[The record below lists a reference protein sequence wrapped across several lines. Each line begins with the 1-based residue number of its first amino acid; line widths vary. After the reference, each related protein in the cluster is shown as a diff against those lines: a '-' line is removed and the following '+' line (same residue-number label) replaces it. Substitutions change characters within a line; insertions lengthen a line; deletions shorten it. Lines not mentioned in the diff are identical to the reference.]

1 MAERPEGTYVSKVF
15 NPGIDKGIPSGF
27 VDVVYN
33 RSNGKSPGFMQ
44 DGKFYATGEKP
55 PAKIKGP
62 DTKKEVQGKIKTLE
76 DSIQTAEKVI
86 NDPTNPNKEFART
99 QLNKFKAK
107 LEPLK
112 QTEQDILGK
121 EKAAK
126 EKQIQ
131 ESKKISEEGAF
142 EAGVRL
148 SGGRK
153 PLPPGAIIPKM
164 GPTAIVK
171 TKETTATPDATPAA
185 KTPGTTGAVTT
196 GTTGAGG
203 TKPAAKKKAAAASK
217 PGKAKP
223 ANIDEIFAL
232 VQSQYGP
239 VDAIFKEDP
248 DLKALMIAATKG
260 TADTADDYTPQRFLN
275 ELQTTTWWA
284 ENSGP
289 IRQRQFYKKQYED
302 LLKKGGNAEEL
313 AQTTEYGRGL
323 GETKQI
329 IADEA
334 VRRGAALDAT
344 DLDMLATQI
353 YDLAN
358 ETSGSIVGA
367 SVRGKIKYTPGAAL
381 GGAAGVSLAELQRT
395 ASANGL
401 NLEKQFGSN
410 LQGWLQKIAQG
421 ESPETYKQIIRDT
434 AKIGLPDRVASLV
447 DKGIDLETIYNPYR
461 NMMAATLEVN
471 PETIK
476 LNDPT
481 LRMAIGPEKEMSLYD
496 YQRTL
501 RKDARWQYTD
511 NARQEV
517 SSIAK
522 SVLKDFG
529 FQG

>member
-1 MAERPEGTYVSKVF
+1 MARTFESWASSQTRKPTDKISNLDKLKAPFTINEYETWGEVYAAA
-15 NPGIDKGIPSGF
+15 GIEPPKEKAKA
-27 VDVVYN
+27 
-33 RSNGKSPGFMQ
+33 SN
-44 DGKFYATGEKP
+44 D
-55 PAKIKGP
+55 
-62 DTKKEVQGKIKTLE
+62 KKEVQGKIKTLE

-112 QTEQDILGK
+112 KTEQDILGK

-153 PLPPGAIIPKM
+153 PLPPGAITPKM

-185 KTPGTTGAVTT
+185 KTPGTPGP
-196 GTTGAGG
+196 AGE
-203 TKPAAKKKAAAASK
+203 KPPPKKKAEAK
-217 PGKAKP
+217 PGKTKT

-239 VDAIFKEDP
+239 IDAIFKEDP
-248 DLKALMIAATKG
+248 DLKALMIAATQG
-260 TADTADDYTPQRFLN
+260 TADTADDYSPQRFLN

-284 ENSGP
+284 KNSGP

-344 DLDMLATQI
+344 DLDMLATQV

-358 ETSGSIVGA
+358 ETKGSIIAA

-381 GGAAGVSLAELQRT
+381 GGAAGVSLADLQKT

-401 NLEKQFGSN
+401 DLNKQFGSSV
-410 LQGWLQKIAQG
+410 QGWLQKISQG

-447 DKGIDLETIYNPYR
+447 DKGIDLETIYNPYK

-496 YQRTL
+496 YQRSL

-517 SSIAK
+517 SSLTSRI
-522 SVLKDFG
+522 LKDFG

>member
-1 MAERPEGTYVSKVF
+1 MGKTPSNKPAVGVTGSGT
-15 NPGIDKGIPSGF
+15 GGTGGTGGSGAGA
-27 VDVVYN
+27 N
-33 RSNGKSPGFMQ
+33 NNK
-44 DGKFYATGEKP
+44 
-55 PAKIKGP
+55 KI
-62 DTKKEVQGKIKTLE
+62 V
-76 DSIQTAEKVI
+76 
-86 NDPTNPNKEFART
+86 
-99 QLNKFKAK
+99 
-107 LEPLK
+107 
-112 QTEQDILGK
+112 K
-121 EKAAK
+121 EK
-126 EKQIQ
+126 
-131 ESKKISEEGAF
+131 
-142 EAGVRL
+142 
-148 SGGRK
+148 
-153 PLPPGAIIPKM
+153 
-164 GPTAIVK
+164 TK
-171 TKETTATPDATPAA
+171 T
-185 KTPGTTGAVTT
+185 
-196 GTTGAGG
+196 
-203 TKPAAKKKAAAASK
+203 
-217 PGKAKP
+217 

-248 DLKALMIAATKG
+248 DLKELMIKATKG
-260 TADTADDYTPQRFLN
+260 TASTKDDYSPQRFLN

-284 ENSGP
+284 KNSGP

-334 VRRGAALDAT
+334 VRRGASLDAT
-344 DLDMLATQI
+344 DLDMLATQV

-367 SVRGKIKYTPGAAL
+367 AVRGKIKYTPGAAL
-381 GGAAGVSLAELQRT
+381 GGAAGVSLTELQQT

-401 NLEKQFGSN
+401 DLNKQFGSSV
-410 LQGWLQKIAQG
+410 QGWLQKIAQG

-496 YQRTL
+496 YQRSL

-522 SVLKDFG
+522 TVLKDFG

>member
-1 MAERPEGTYVSKVF
+1 MARTFESWASSQTRKPTDKISNLDKLKAPFVISEYETWGEVYAAA
-15 NPGIDKGIPSGF
+15 GIEPPKEKAKA
-27 VDVVYN
+27 
-33 RSNGKSPGFMQ
+33 SN
-44 DGKFYATGEKP
+44 
-55 PAKIKGP
+55 
-62 DTKKEVQGKIKTLE
+62 TKKEVQGKIKTLE
-76 DSIQTAEKVI
+76 DSIATAEKVI

-99 QLNKFKAK
+99 QLEKFKAE

-112 QTEQDILGK
+112 QTEKDILGK
-121 EKAAK
+121 EKATREK
-126 EKQIQ
+126 ELQQ
-131 ESKKISEEGAF
+131 SEEITKEGAR
-142 EAGVRL
+142 EAQIRL
-148 SGGRK
+148 TGREKGAK
-153 PLPPGAIIPKM
+153 PMPPGTFTPVKSPAFTPAAKVTVT
-164 GPTAIVK
+164 GPT
-171 TKETTATPDATPAA
+171 ATPAA
-185 KTPGTTGAVTT
+185 KTPGTPGPTDK
-196 GTTGAGG
+196 
-203 TKPAAKKKAAAASK
+203 KPLPKKKAETPPK
-217 PGKAKP
+217 PDKTKT
-223 ANIDEIFAL
+223 ANIDEIFAM

-239 VDAIFKEDP
+239 IDAIFKENP
-248 DLKALMIAATKG
+248 ELKALMVAATKG
-260 TADTADDYTPQRFLN
+260 TVSTEDDYTPERFLN
-275 ELQTTTWWA
+275 ELQTTTWFA
-284 ENSGP
+284 SNAGP

-313 AQTTEYGRGL
+313 AKTTEYGRGL
-323 GETKQI
+323 ASAKQA
-329 IADEA
+329 IADAA
-334 VRRGAALDAT
+334 VTYGSSVNAT
-344 DLDMLATQI
+344 DLDVLAGQI

-358 ETSGSIVGA
+358 EGNAPIIKA
-367 SVRGKIKYTPGAAL
+367 AIRAKILYKPGAIL
-381 GGAAGVSLAELQRT
+381 GGEAGVSLAELQKT
-395 ASANGL
+395 AAANGL
-401 NLEKQFGSN
+401 DLNKQFGSS

-434 AKIGLPDRVASLV
+434 AKIGLPDRVASLI
-447 DKGIDLETIYNPYR
+447 DKGVDLETIYNPYR

>member
-1 MAERPEGTYVSKVF
+1 MARTFESWASSQTRKPTDKISNLDKLKAPFTISEYETWGEVYAAA
-15 NPGIDKGIPSGF
+15 GI
-27 VDVVYN
+27 
-33 RSNGKSPGFMQ
+33 
-44 DGKFYATGEKP
+44 EP
-55 PAKIKGP
+55 PKEQAKKP
-62 DTKKEVQGKIKTLE
+62 DTKKEIQGKIKTLE
-76 DSIQTAEKVI
+76 DSIATAEKVI
-86 NDPTNPNKEFART
+86 SDPTNPNKEFART
-99 QLNKFKAK
+99 QRDKFKAQ

-112 QTEQDILGK
+112 QTEKDILGK
-121 EKAAK
+121 EKATK
-126 EKQIQ
+126 EKEIQ
-131 ESKKISEEGAF
+131 ESKKISQEGVREAQGRLTGKSATTTSTISTEERRPSL
-142 EAGVRL
+142 AGV
-148 SGGRK
+148 S
-153 PLPPGAIIPKM
+153 M
-164 GPTAIVK
+164 GETEAIV
-171 TKETTATPDATPAA
+171 PVA
-185 KTPGTTGAVTT
+185 KTPGTPGQ
-196 GTTGAGG
+196 
-203 TKPAAKKKAAAASK
+203 KPPPKKKAAAPSASDK
-217 PGKAKP
+217 TKP

-239 VDAIFKEDP
+239 IDAIFKEDP
-248 DLKALMIAATKG
+248 DLKELMIKATKG
-260 TADTADDYTPQRFLN
+260 TASTKDDYSPQRFLN

-284 ENSGP
+284 KNSGP

-334 VRRGAALDAT
+334 VRRGASLDAT
-344 DLDMLATQI
+344 DLDMLATQV

-367 SVRGKIKYTPGAAL
+367 AVRGKIKYTPGAAL
-381 GGAAGVSLAELQRT
+381 GGAAGESLTELQRT

-401 NLEKQFGSN
+401 DLNKQFGSN

-481 LRMAIGPEKEMSLYD
+481 LRMAIGPDKEMSLYD
-496 YQRTL
+496 YQRSL

>member
-1 MAERPEGTYVSKVF
+1 MATEREIKKRIKDLQVS
-15 NPGIDKGIPSGF
+15 IT
-27 VDVVYN
+27 
-33 RSNGKSPGFMQ
+33 
-44 DGKFYATGEKP
+44 A
-55 PAKIKGP
+55 AKK
-62 DTKKEVQGKIKTLE
+62 
-76 DSIQTAEKVI
+76 AA
-86 NDPTNPNKEFART
+86 NDPSNPNREYAQRQLDKFNKEIKDLQST
-99 QLNKFKAK
+99 TPEEDPSEKAIREAQIR
-107 LEPLK
+107 L
-112 QTEQDILGK
+112 TGK
-121 EKAAK
+121 EKGTKPIPPGTFTPQVGPNAIAK
-126 EKQIQ
+126 
-131 ESKKISEEGAF
+131 
-142 EAGVRL
+142 
-148 SGGRK
+148 
-153 PLPPGAIIPKM
+153 PGAI
-164 GPTAIVK
+164 TK
-171 TKETTATPDATPAA
+171 TPIATPAA
-185 KTPGTTGAVTT
+185 TPAAT
-196 GTTGAGG
+196 GTGV
-203 TKPAAKKKAAAASK
+203 TKPAAKKKAVAPSA
-217 PGKAKP
+217 PDKAKP

-260 TADTADDYTPQRFLN
+260 TASTKDDYTPQRFLN

-284 ENSGP
+284 KNSGP

-334 VRRGAALDAT
+334 VKRGASLDAT
-344 DLDMLATQI
+344 DLDMLATQV

-367 SVRGKIKYTPGAAL
+367 AVRGKIKYTPGAAL
-381 GGAAGVSLAELQRT
+381 GGAAGVSLTELQQT

-401 NLEKQFGSN
+401 DLNKQFGSN

-421 ESPETYKQIIRDT
+421 ESTETYKQIIRDT
-434 AKIGLPDRVASLV
+434 AKIGLPDRVASLI

-481 LRMAIGPEKEMSLYD
+481 LRMAIGPDKEMSLYD
-496 YQRTL
+496 YQRSL

-511 NARQEV
+511 NARQDV
-517 SSIAK
+517 SSIART
-522 SVLKDFG
+522 VLKDFG

>member
-1 MAERPEGTYVSKVF
+1 MAKTFESWASSQTRKPTDKISNLDKLKAPFTINEYETWGEVYAAA
-15 NPGIDKGIPSGF
+15 GIEPPKEKAKA
-27 VDVVYN
+27 
-33 RSNGKSPGFMQ
+33 SN
-44 DGKFYATGEKP
+44 D
-55 PAKIKGP
+55 
-62 DTKKEVQGKIKTLE
+62 KKEVQGKIKTLE

-112 QTEQDILGK
+112 KTEQDILGK

-131 ESKKISEEGAF
+131 ASKKISEEGAF

-153 PLPPGAIIPKM
+153 PLPPGAITPKM

-185 KTPGTTGAVTT
+185 KTPGTPGPTGK
-196 GTTGAGG
+196 
-203 TKPAAKKKAAAASK
+203 KPLPKKKAEAK

-232 VQSQYGP
+232 VQSEYGP
-239 VDAIFKEDP
+239 IDAIFKENTQLKELMIKAVGDPKDP
-248 DLKALMIAATKG
+248 D
-260 TADTADDYTPQRFLN
+260 DDYTPQRFLN
-275 ELQTTTWWA
+275 ELQTTTWFA
-284 ENSGP
+284 SNAGP

-313 AQTTEYGRGL
+313 AKTTEYGRGL
-323 GETKQI
+323 ASAKQA
-329 IADEA
+329 IADAA
-334 VRRGAALDAT
+334 VTYGSSVNAT
-344 DLDMLATQI
+344 DLDVLATQV

-358 ETSGSIVGA
+358 EGNAPIIKA
-367 SVRGKIKYTPGAAL
+367 AIRGKIKYTPGAAL
-381 GGAAGVSLAELQRT
+381 GGEAGVSLAELQKT

-401 NLEKQFGSN
+401 DLNKQFGSS

-447 DKGIDLETIYNPYR
+447 DKGVDLDTIYNPYR

-481 LRMAIGPEKEMSLYD
+481 LRMAIGPDKEMSLYD
-496 YQRTL
+496 YQRSL

-511 NARQEV
+511 NARQDV
-517 SSIAK
+517 SSIART
-522 SVLKDFG
+522 VLKDFG

>member
-1 MAERPEGTYVSKVF
+1 MARTFESWASSQTRKPTDKISNFDKLKAPFAINEYETWGEVYAAA
-15 NPGIDKGIPSGF
+15 GIEPPKQQAK
-27 VDVVYN
+27 
-33 RSNGKSPGFMQ
+33 KS
-44 DGKFYATGEKP
+44 
-55 PAKIKGP
+55 
-62 DTKKEVQGKIKTLE
+62 DTKKEIQGKIKTLE
-76 DSIQTAEKVI
+76 DSIATAEKVI

-99 QLNKFKAK
+99 QRDKFKAQ

-112 QTEQDILGK
+112 QTEKDILGK
-121 EKAAK
+121 EKATK
-126 EKQIQ
+126 EKEIQ

-153 PLPPGAIIPKM
+153 PLPPGAITPKM

-171 TKETTATPDATPAA
+171 TKETTATPDATPVA
-185 KTPGTTGAVTT
+185 KTPGTPGP
-196 GTTGAGG
+196 AGE
-203 TKPAAKKKAAAASK
+203 KPPPKKKAEEAK
-217 PGKAKP
+217 PGKTKP

-239 VDAIFKEDP
+239 VDAIFKENL
-248 DLKALMIAATKG
+248 DLKNLMIKAIGDPTDPK
-260 TADTADDYTPQRFLN
+260 DNYSNQQFLN
-275 ELQTTTWWA
+275 ELKTTDWWA
-284 ENSGP
+284 TNSEP
-289 IRQRQFYKKQYED
+289 IRNRQFYKKQYES

-313 AQTTEYGRGL
+313 AKTTEYGRGL
-323 GETKQI
+323 ANAKQV
-329 IADEA
+329 IADAA
-334 VRRGAALDAT
+334 VSYGSSINPT
-344 DLDMLATQI
+344 ELDMLATQV

-358 ETSGSIVGA
+358 EGNGAIVGA
-367 SVRGKIKYTPGAAL
+367 AIRGKIKYTPGAAL
-381 GGAAGVSLAELQRT
+381 GGAAGVSLTELQKT

-401 NLEKQFGSN
+401 DLNKQFGSS

-434 AKIGLPDRVASLV
+434 AKIGLPDRVASLI
-447 DKGIDLETIYNPYR
+447 DKGVDLETIYNPYR

-496 YQRTL
+496 YQRSL

-511 NARQEV
+511 NARQDV

-522 SVLKDFG
+522 TVLKDFG

>member
-1 MAERPEGTYVSKVF
+1 MARTFESWASSQVRKPTDKISNLDKLKAPFVISDYETWGEVYAAA
-15 NPGIDKGIPSGF
+15 GIEPPKEKAKA
-27 VDVVYN
+27 
-33 RSNGKSPGFMQ
+33 SN
-44 DGKFYATGEKP
+44 
-55 PAKIKGP
+55 
-62 DTKKEVQGKIKTLE
+62 TKKEIQGKIKTLE
-76 DSIQTAEKVI
+76 DSIQRIEQTTEVGKIAFGTAE
-86 NDPTNPNKEFART
+86 NKQSAKI
-99 QLNKFKAK
+99 QIDKLKAK

-131 ESKKISEEGAF
+131 ESEKITKE
-142 EAGVRL
+142 GVREAQIRL
-148 SGGRK
+148 TGREKGAK
-153 PLPPGAIIPKM
+153 PMPPGTFTPVQRPAFT
-164 GPTAIVK
+164 PTAK
-171 TKETTATPDATPAA
+171 TATTTATPAA
-185 KTPGTTGAVTT
+185 KTPGTPGPV
-196 GTTGAGG
+196 GE
-203 TKPAAKKKAAAASK
+203 KPLPKKKAEAK

-239 VDAIFKEDP
+239 IDAIFKEDS
-248 DLKALMIAATKG
+248 DLRALMIAATKG

-284 ENSGP
+284 KNSGP

-323 GETKQI
+323 SETKQI

-344 DLDMLATQI
+344 DLDMLATQV

-358 ETSGSIVGA
+358 ETKGSVIAA

-381 GGAAGVSLAELQRT
+381 GGAAGESLTDLQKT

-401 NLEKQFGSN
+401 DLNKQFGSS

-447 DKGIDLETIYNPYR
+447 DKGIDLETIYNPYK

-496 YQRTL
+496 YQRSL

-517 SSIAK
+517 SSLTSRI
-522 SVLKDFG
+522 LKDFG

>member
-1 MAERPEGTYVSKVF
+1 MARTFESWASSQTRKPTDKISNLDKLKAPFAINEYETWGEVYAAA
-15 NPGIDKGIPSGF
+15 GI
-27 VDVVYN
+27 
-33 RSNGKSPGFMQ
+33 
-44 DGKFYATGEKP
+44 EP
-55 PAKIKGP
+55 PKEQAKKP
-62 DTKKEVQGKIKTLE
+62 DTKKEIQGKIKTIE
-76 DSIQTAEKVI
+76 DSIQTIEQATKVGETAFGTAE
-86 NDPTNPNKEFART
+86 NKQSAKI
-99 QLNKFKAK
+99 QIDKLKAK

-112 QTEQDILGK
+112 QTEKDILGK
-121 EKAAK
+121 EKATK
-126 EKQIQ
+126 EKELQ
-131 ESKKISEEGAF
+131 ESKKISQEGVREAQGRLTGKGAATTSTISTEERRPSL
-142 EAGVRL
+142 AGV
-148 SGGRK
+148 SMGETEAIVPAVKTSKDKK
-153 PLPPGAIIPKM
+153 PLP
-164 GPTAIVK
+164 
-171 TKETTATPDATPAA
+171 
-185 KTPGTTGAVTT
+185 
-196 GTTGAGG
+196 
-203 TKPAAKKKAAAASK
+203 KKKAEAK
-217 PGKAKP
+217 PDKAKP

-239 VDAIFKEDP
+239 VDAIFKENPQLKELMMKAVGDP
-248 DLKALMIAATKG
+248 TTTD
-260 TADTADDYTPQRFLN
+260 DDYTPERFLN
-275 ELQTTTWWA
+275 ELQTTTWFA
-284 ENSGP
+284 ENAGP

-334 VRRGAALDAT
+334 VKRGASLDPT
-344 DLDMLATQI
+344 DLDMLATQV

-358 ETSGSIVGA
+358 ETKGSIVAA

-381 GGAAGVSLAELQRT
+381 GGTAGVSLAELQKT

-401 NLEKQFGSN
+401 DLNKQFGSSV
-410 LQGWLQKIAQG
+410 QGWLQKIAQG

-481 LRMAIGPEKEMSLYD
+481 LRMAIGPDKEMSLYD
-496 YQRTL
+496 YQRSL

-511 NARQEV
+511 NARQDV
-517 SSIAK
+517 SSLTSRI
-522 SVLKDFG
+522 LKDFG

>member
-1 MAERPEGTYVSKVF
+1 MARTFESWASSQVRKPTDKISNLDKLKAPFTINEYETWGEVYAAA
-15 NPGIDKGIPSGF
+15 GIEPPKEKAKA
-27 VDVVYN
+27 
-33 RSNGKSPGFMQ
+33 SN
-44 DGKFYATGEKP
+44 
-55 PAKIKGP
+55 
-62 DTKKEVQGKIKTLE
+62 TKKEVQRKIKTLE

-99 QLNKFKAK
+99 QRDKFKAQ

-112 QTEQDILGK
+112 KTEQDILGK

-153 PLPPGAIIPKM
+153 PLPPGAITPKM

-171 TKETTATPDATPAA
+171 TKETTATPTATPAA
-185 KTPGTTGAVTT
+185 KTPGTPGP
-196 GTTGAGG
+196 AGE
-203 TKPAAKKKAAAASK
+203 KPLPKKKTE
-217 PGKAKP
+217 AKP
-223 ANIDEIFAL
+223 SKTKTANIDEIFAL

-284 ENSGP
+284 KNSGP

-323 GETKQI
+323 SETKQI

-344 DLDMLATQI
+344 DLDMLATQV

-358 ETSGSIVGA
+358 ETKGSVIAA

-381 GGAAGVSLAELQRT
+381 GGAAGESLTDLQKT

-401 NLEKQFGSN
+401 DLNKQFGSS

-447 DKGIDLETIYNPYR
+447 DKGIDLETIYNPYK

-496 YQRTL
+496 YQRSL

-522 SVLKDFG
+522 TVLKDFG

>member
-1 MAERPEGTYVSKVF
+1 MAKTFESWASSQTRKPTDKISNLDKLKAPFIISEYETWGEVYAAA
-15 NPGIDKGIPSGF
+15 GIEPPKEKAKE
-27 VDVVYN
+27 
-33 RSNGKSPGFMQ
+33 SN
-44 DGKFYATGEKP
+44 A
-55 PAKIKGP
+55 
-62 DTKKEVQGKIKTLE
+62 KKEVQEKIKILE

-99 QLNKFKAK
+99 QLEKFKAE

-112 QTEQDILGK
+112 QTEKNILGK
-121 EKAAK
+121 EKATK
-126 EKQIQ
+126 EKQTQ
-131 ESKKISEEGAF
+131 ESEKITKEGAR
-142 EAGVRL
+142 EAQIRL
-148 SGGRK
+148 TGREKGAK
-153 PLPPGAIIPKM
+153 PMPPGTFTPVERSAFTPAAKVTVT
-164 GPTAIVK
+164 GPT
-171 TKETTATPDATPAA
+171 ATPAA
-185 KTPGTTGAVTT
+185 KTPGTPGQ
-196 GTTGAGG
+196 
-203 TKPAAKKKAAAASK
+203 KPLPKKKAETPPKS
-217 PGKAKP
+217 GKEKP

-239 VDAIFKEDP
+239 IDAIFKENP
-248 DLKALMIAATKG
+248 QLKELMIKAVGDPANPK
-260 TADTADDYTPQRFLN
+260 DDYTPQRFLN
-275 ELQTTTWWA
+275 ELQTTTWFA
-284 ENSGP
+284 SNAGP

-323 GETKQI
+323 ASAKQAL
-329 IADEA
+329 ADAA
-334 VRRGAALDAT
+334 VAYGSSVDPT
-344 DLDMLATQI
+344 QLDMLATQV

-358 ETSGSIVGA
+358 EGNAPIVQA
-367 SVRGKIKYTPGAAL
+367 AVRAKIKYTPGAIL
-381 GGAAGVSLAELQRT
+381 GGEAGVNLTELQKT

-401 NLEKQFGSN
+401 NLEKQFGSS

-421 ESPETYKQIIRDT
+421 ESTETYKQIIRDT

-496 YQRTL
+496 YQRSL

-511 NARQEV
+511 NARQDV

-522 SVLKDFG
+522 TVLKDFG

>member
-1 MAERPEGTYVSKVF
+1 MATLEELNDLNKKKFKEAGAYTKQLEPVKNRIRYYTDIIKRFPSSSAEFKDATAKLKEAKVIEKDLTDKRDAAF
-15 NPGIDKGIPSGF
+15 NESQKALKD
-27 VDVVYN
+27 
-33 RSNGKSPGFMQ
+33 
-44 DGKFYATGEKP
+44 A
-55 PAKIKGP
+55 
-62 DTKKEVQGKIKTLE
+62 KTL
-76 DSIQTAEKVI
+76 TK
-86 NDPTNPNKEFART
+86 NK
-99 QLNKFKAK
+99 K
-107 LEPLK
+107 LEDAI
-112 QTEQDILGK
+112 TK
-121 EKAAK
+121 EKENKKKTEALGGDTTESDKKITKLEQEITKPMPPGTFTPVERSAFTPAAK
-126 EKQIQ
+126 
-131 ESKKISEEGAF
+131 
-142 EAGVRL
+142 VTVT
-148 SGGRK
+148 
-153 PLPPGAIIPKM
+153 
-164 GPTAIVK
+164 GPT
-171 TKETTATPDATPAA
+171 ATPAA
-185 KTPGTTGAVTT
+185 KTPGTPGQ
-196 GTTGAGG
+196 
-203 TKPAAKKKAAAASK
+203 KPLPKKKAETPPK
-217 PGKAKP
+217 PGKEKP

-239 VDAIFKEDP
+239 IDAIFKENP
-248 DLKALMIAATKG
+248 QLKELMIKAVGDPANPK
-260 TADTADDYTPQRFLN
+260 DDYTPQRFLN
-275 ELQTTTWWA
+275 ELQTTTWFA
-284 ENSGP
+284 SNAGP

-323 GETKQI
+323 ASAKQAL
-329 IADEA
+329 ADAA
-334 VRRGAALDAT
+334 VAYGSSVDPT
-344 DLDMLATQI
+344 QLDMLATQV

-358 ETSGSIVGA
+358 EGNAPIVQA
-367 SVRGKIKYTPGAAL
+367 AVRAKIKYTPGAAL

-496 YQRTL
+496 YQRSL

-522 SVLKDFG
+522 TVLKDFG

>member
-1 MAERPEGTYVSKVF
+1 MARTFESWASSQTRKPTDKISNLDKLKAPFVISEYETWGEVYAAA
-15 NPGIDKGIPSGF
+15 GIEPPKEKTKE
-27 VDVVYN
+27 
-33 RSNGKSPGFMQ
+33 SN
-44 DGKFYATGEKP
+44 
-55 PAKIKGP
+55 
-62 DTKKEVQGKIKTLE
+62 TKKEVQGKIKTLE
-76 DSIQTAEKVI
+76 DSIATAEKVI

-99 QLNKFKAK
+99 QLEKFKAE

-112 QTEQDILGK
+112 QTEKDILGK
-121 EKAAK
+121 EKATK
-126 EKQIQ
+126 EKQTQ
-131 ESKKISEEGAF
+131 ESEEITKEGAR
-142 EAGVRL
+142 EAQIRL
-148 SGGRK
+148 TGREKGAK
-153 PLPPGAIIPKM
+153 PMPPGTFTPVERPAFTPAAKATVT
-164 GPTAIVK
+164 GPT
-171 TKETTATPDATPAA
+171 ATPAA
-185 KTPGTTGAVTT
+185 KTPGTPGP
-196 GTTGAGG
+196 AGE
-203 TKPAAKKKAAAASK
+203 KPPPKKKAEAK
-217 PGKAKP
+217 PGKTKP

-239 VDAIFKEDP
+239 VDAIFKENP
-248 DLKALMIAATKG
+248 DLKSLMIKAIGDPTDPK
-260 TADTADDYTPQRFLN
+260 DNYTNQQFLN
-275 ELQTTTWWA
+275 ELKTTDWWA
-284 ENSGP
+284 TNSEP
-289 IRQRQFYKKQYED
+289 IRNRQFYKKQYES

-323 GETKQI
+323 VETKQI
-329 IADEA
+329 ISDEA
-334 VRRGAALDAT
+334 VRRGAALDPT
-344 DLDMLATQI
+344 ELDMLATQV

-358 ETSGSIVGA
+358 ETKGSIVAA

-381 GGAAGVSLAELQRT
+381 GGAAGESLTELQKT

-401 NLEKQFGSN
+401 DLNKQFGSS

-434 AKIGLPDRVASLV
+434 AKIGLPDRVASLI
-447 DKGIDLETIYNPYR
+447 DKGVDLETIYNPYR

-496 YQRTL
+496 YQRSL

-511 NARQEV
+511 NARQDV

>member
-1 MAERPEGTYVSKVF
+1 
-15 NPGIDKGIPSGF
+15 
-27 VDVVYN
+27 
-33 RSNGKSPGFMQ
+33 MQ
-44 DGKFYATGEKP
+44 DGKFYANGEKP

-62 DTKKEVQGKIKTLE
+62 DTKKEIQEKINALE
-76 DSIQTAEKVI
+76 DSIKTIEQTTEVAQTAFGTVE
-86 NDPTNPNKEFART
+86 NKQSAKI
-99 QLNKFKAK
+99 QIDKLKAK

-112 QTEQDILGK
+112 KTEQDILGK
-121 EKAAK
+121 EKAIREK
-126 EKQIQ
+126 EIQ
-131 ESKKISEEGAF
+131 ESKTISDKGISDAS
-142 EAGVRL
+142 VRL
-148 SGGRK
+148 AGGTTSF
-153 PLPPGAIIPKM
+153 PPGTFTPVERPAFTPAAKS
-164 GPTAIVK
+164 
-171 TKETTATPDATPAA
+171 TTATPAA
-185 KTPGTTGAVTT
+185 KTPGTTGET
-196 GTTGAGG
+196 GTAGATGAGV
-203 TKPAAKKKAAAASK
+203 TKPSAKKKTETSPAPDK
-217 PGKAKP
+217 TKP

-239 VDAIFKEDP
+239 VDAIFKENPQLKELMIKAVGDPKDP
-248 DLKALMIAATKG
+248 D
-260 TADTADDYTPQRFLN
+260 DDYTPERFLN
-275 ELQTTTWWA
+275 ELQTTTWFA
-284 ENSGP
+284 ENAGP

-334 VRRGAALDAT
+334 VRRGASLDAT
-344 DLDMLATQI
+344 DLDMLATQV

-358 ETSGSIVGA
+358 ETKGSIVAA

-381 GGAAGVSLAELQRT
+381 GGTAGVSLAELQKT

-401 NLEKQFGSN
+401 DLNKQFGSSV
-410 LQGWLQKIAQG
+410 QGWLQKIAQG

-447 DKGIDLETIYNPYR
+447 DKGIDLETIYNPYK

-481 LRMAIGPEKEMSLYD
+481 LRMAIGPDKEMSLYD
-496 YQRTL
+496 YQRSL

-511 NARQEV
+511 NARQDV
-517 SSIAK
+517 SSIART
-522 SVLKDFG
+522 VLKDFG